1 MIAIPSELITLFAS
15 SFFGGVMRG
24 WSRRLENQELDR
36 LLHLKLLKNDAAT
49 PIRYATLTEGYGVN
63 WTRRSIAMMA
73 SFFIIVFPKLVAIFW
88 PEIPLHIGYTEA
100 TQSFFGFIT
109 DLEKLKWVSLKGIVM
124 TPLDTHILSAIIG
137 LYFGGSLMGRS

>member
-1 MIAIPSELITLFAS
+1 MLTIPSELITLFAS

-24 WSRRLENQELDR
+24 WSRRLENQQLDR
-36 LLHLKLLKNDAAT
+36 LLHLRILKNDAPQRSA
-49 PIRYATLTEGYGVN
+49 PLIEGYGVN

-73 SFFIIVFPKLVAIFW
+73 SFFIVVFPKVVAIFW
-88 PEIPLHIGYTEA
+88 PEVPLHIGYME
-100 TQSFFGFIT
+100 QSKGFLGFIG
-109 DLEKLKWVSLKGIVM
+109 DFEKMRWISLKGIVI